1 MAGAACKI
9 IINNG
14 YKALMSSLE
23 QVVMSPLVRG
33 PILPLEDCDI
43 IIQKLADID
52 IAAYRGGKIPHG
64 GLFGILKKLEEKG
77 VVTTEVWE
85 IYNKDVEVY
94 MEVPL

>member
-23 QVVMSPLVRG
+23 EVVMSPLVRG
-33 PILPLEDCDI
+33 PMLPPEYCDV

-52 IAAYRGGKIPHG
+52 IAAYKGEKIPHG
-64 GLFGILKKLEEKG
+64 GLFGILKELEEKG
-77 VVTTEVWE
+77 VITPEVWE